1 MGEGKKLFQPGSK
14 NPNWKGGRT
23 ITEHG
28 YVLVKM
34 PGHPLADVRG
44 YVYEHR
50 LIAEQE
56 AGRGLRKGE
65 EAHHRNHARSDNA
78 NRNIQVCATK
88 LHHAAL
94 HRKPDSKYQRDPEND
109 VNSYTKCACGCGTR
123 FLKFDQW
130 GRMRRYISGHNVH
143 G

>member
-1 MGEGKKLFQPGSK
+1 MKHLFRAGSK

-23 ITEHG
+23 VTAHG
-28 YVLVKM
+28 YVLVKI

-50 LIAEQE
+50 LVVEQK
-56 AGRGLRKGE
+56 AGRPLRRGE
-65 EAHHRNHARSDNA
+65 EAHHENRVRTDNDRG
-78 NRNIQVCATK
+78 NLELCPTK

-94 HRKPDSKYQRDPEND
+94 HRKTDSKYQRDPNND
-109 VNSYTKCACGCGTR
+109 VNSSAECACGCRAT
-123 FLKFDQW
+123 FMKFDRW
-130 GRMRRYISGHNVH
+130 GRVRRYIPGHNLH